1 MSDED
6 KLAKAI
12 SNKKLLIINI
22 LRDLGIGPNLVT
34 GAALF
39 EIGVELLVVGGLDR
53 DSLQARLDSL
63 IVEGRRLRS
72 ALKKVNGNPMAAEP
86 PLPQ

>member
-1 MSDED
+1 MSENED
-6 KLAKAI
+6 LQKAI
-12 SNKKLLIINI
+12 SNKKLLIISI
-22 LRDLGIGPNLVT
+22 LRALGIGPSLVT

-39 EIGVELLVVGGLDR
+39 EIGVELLVVGGVDR
-53 DSLQARLDSL
+53 DALEVRFHSL
-63 IVEGRRLRS
+63 ITEAHRLRS

>member
-1 MSDED
+1 MSENDD
-6 KLAKAI
+6 LQKAI

-39 EIGVELLVVGGLDR
+39 EIGAELLVVGGVDR
-53 DSLQARLDSL
+53 ESLHARLDSL
-63 IVEGRRLRS
+63 ILEGRRLRS

>member
-39 EIGVELLVVGGLDR
+39 EIGVELLVVGGVDR
-53 DSLQARLDSL
+53 DALEIRFQSLMA
-63 IVEGRRLRS
+63 EGQRLRS